1 MTGSPAPT
9 NAVYRRPWLY
19 PLQERAI
26 FDAHRYS
33 VIEASTKSGKTA
45 GCLVWAA
52 EKAMRGDAGQ
62 NVWWVAPVYSQA
74 KMAFRRMKRALP
86 RQLIACSETE
96 LTIEIQGRAKLW
108 FKGSDNPDNLYGEDV
123 IAAVIDEASRC
134 KEDAWHAVR
143 STLTATR
150 GQLRVIGNV
159 KGRRNWAY
167 RIGRLAEAGEIDAGF
182 HRLTWRDA
190 VAGGVLDAGEVE
202 DAKRVLP
209 EAVYRELY
217 EAEASDDDGNPFGL
231 EAIRACVGDFSH
243 GFPVCWGWDLAKST
257 DWTVG
262 VAFDKYGRVCRFE
275 RFQRPWEVTIDAI
288 VEKTQRVAAL
298 VDSTGVG
305 DPVLEALQKRQP
317 GTFEG
322 FKFSS
327 TSKQQLMEG
336 LAVAIQQGAITYPD
350 GVIASELEAFEYE
363 YTRTGVRYGAPS
375 GLHDDAVCALALAV
389 RHRGNA
395 RDGIGITI

>member
-1 MTGSPAPT
+1 MEAAITSLT
-9 NAVYRRPWLY
+9 YHRPWLY
-19 PLQERAI
+19 PRQREAI
-26 FDAHRYS
+26 FDPHRYS

-52 EKAMRGDAGQ
+52 EAALRGKDGQ
-62 NVWWVAPVYSQA
+62 NVWWVAPVYQQA

-86 RQLIACSETE
+86 RELYRASETE
-96 LTIEIQGRAKLW
+96 LTLTIHGHATLW

-143 STLTATR
+143 STLSATR
-150 GQLRVIGNV
+150 GKLRVIGNV

-167 RIGRLAEAGEIDAGF
+167 RIGRLAEQGEIDAGF

-190 VAGGVLDAGEVE
+190 VKGGVLDAAEVD

-209 EAVYRELY
+209 ENVYRELY
-217 EAEASDDDGNPFGL
+217 EAEASDDDGNPFGY
-231 EAIRACVGDFSH
+231 EAIRACVGPLSH
-243 GFPVCWGWDLAKST
+243 GWPVAWGWDLAKST

-262 VAFDKYGRVCRFE
+262 VALDQWGKVCRLE
-275 RFQRPWEVTIDAI
+275 RFQRPWEATIPEI
-288 VEKTQRVAAL
+288 ITHTGNVSAL

-305 DPVLEALQKRQP
+305 DPVLEALQKRAP
-317 GTFEG
+317 AIFEG

-336 LAVAIQQGAITYPD
+336 LAVAIQGRAVQFPD
-350 GVIASELEAFEYE
+350 GVLAQELEAFEYT
-363 YTRTGVRYGAPS
+363 YTRTGVRYSAPT
-375 GLHDDAVCALALAV
+375 GLHDDTVCALALAV
-389 RHRGNA
+389 RQFGER